1 MTLAELLGPPRTLTR
16 AGREWAVAEL
26 TLADVAALESWAA
39 DQAPS
44 PWEGLEAMDA
54 EGDEGLRLR
63 GYQALHSRAEHW
75 PPHLGSQSSRAA
87 LGAAAGLVAFAWVA
101 LKRGQPGLTLDDA
114 AAAACEMTPEEW
126 GSLRRAAWGEHPL
139 DALIPRIDPEQAED
153 DEAEPPNWGKAL
165 AWLAET
171 NGFTAEDVGRLT
183 LAQYGA
189 YVRQGEPRSFGKML
203 QPGEDYEERRA
214 RRQRLFGG
222 GYASPPPPSSS
233 PAPPGPP

>member
-1 MTLAELLGPPRTLTR
+1 MTLAELLGPPRTLTL

-54 EGDEGLRLR
+54 EGDEGLR
-63 GYQALHSRAEHW
+63 
-75 PPHLGSQSSRAA
+75 
-87 LGAAAGLVAFAWVA
+87 
-101 LKRGQPGLTLDDA
+101 
-114 AAAACEMTPEEW
+114 
-126 GSLRRAAWGEHPL
+126 
-139 DALIPRIDPEQAED
+139 
-153 DEAEPPNWGKAL
+153 AL